1 VYYELK
7 EFEQTQMDL
16 EQAQERVRQQLAVMR
31 SSSRYHM

>member
-16 EQAQERVRQQLAVMR
+16 EQAQERVRQQLFVERR
-31 SSSRYHM
+31 SSSSM